1 MNENTRRV
9 DPLPPATSA
18 PGIDYNPKTERVKRI
33 GARTALYSVA
43 TLFVLF
49 AFVPFA
55 WMIITIFKQNDDL
68 YQNPMGKS
76 PFSFWG
82 EQNSPPTFDNITF
95 LLRDTNYLTFVWN
108 SLVIGFFTVVITLI
122 LAMPAAYALT
132 RLAGKWGEGLGIA
145 IFLVYL
151 IPPTLLFLPMTRII
165 SELGLKNSIWSL
177 VLVYPTF
184 TIPFCTW
191 LLMGFFKSIPW
202 DVEEQAMIDGYSRL
216 GAIVRAVLPLS
227 IPGIL
232 TVIVFSFTLSLHEFV
247 YSLAFVTSTEN
258 KTISTGVTTELI
270 RGDIYFWQALMAA
283 SVLVAIPV
291 AILYNLFLDRFI
303 AGFTL
308 GAVKG

>member
-1 MNENTRRV
+1 MSSQLQ
-9 DPLPPATSA
+9 PIAPPPIESG
-18 PGIDYNPKTERVKRI
+18 PGISYNPRTARAKRI
-33 GARTALYSVA
+33 GARAALYSTA
-43 TLFVLF
+43 MFFVIF
-49 AFVPFA
+49 AAMPFA
-55 WMIITIFKQNDDL
+55 WMILTIFKQNADL
-68 YQNPMGKS
+68 YQQPMQKS

-82 EQNSPPTFDNITF
+82 ELNQPPTLENLRF
-95 LLRDTNYLTFVWN
+95 LLWDTNYLVFVKN
-108 SLVIGFFTVVITLI
+108 SLVVGFFTVVITLL

-132 RLAGKWGEGLGIA
+132 RLSGGWGESLGIA

-165 SELGLKNSIWSL
+165 SELNLKNSIWSL
-177 VLVYPTF
+177 VVVYPTF

-202 DVEEQAMIDGYSRL
+202 DVEEQAMIDGYSRF
-216 GAIVRAVLPLS
+216 GAIIRAVLPLS
-227 IPGIL
+227 VPGIL

-247 YSLAFVTSTEN
+247 YSLAFVTSTAN

-283 SVLVAIPV
+283 SVLVAIPI

>member
-1 MNENTRRV
+1 MT
-9 DPLPPATSA
+9 DKQ
-18 PGIDYNPKTERVKRI
+18 PGIDPAPMASGPGINYNP
-33 GARTALYSVA
+33 RTARAKRVGGRAALYTAA
-43 TLFVLF
+43 TFFVLF
-49 AFVPFA
+49 AAMPFA
-55 WMIITIFKQNDDL
+55 WMIITIFKQNGDL
-68 YQNPMGKS
+68 YQNPMQKN

-82 EQNSPPTFDNITF
+82 PLNESPTFDNITF
-95 LLRDTNYLTFVWN
+95 LLRDTNYLTFVKN
-108 SLVIGFFTVVITLI
+108 SLVVGSFTVVITLA

-132 RLAGKWGEGLGIA
+132 RLAGGWGEGLGIA

-151 IPPTLLFLPMTRII
+151 VPPTLLFLPMTRII
-165 SELGLKNSIWSL
+165 SELNLKNSIWSL
-177 VLVYPTF
+177 VLIYPTF

-216 GAIVRAVLPLS
+216 GAIVRAVIPLS
-227 IPGIL
+227 VPGIL

-247 YSLAFVTSTEN
+247 YSLAFVTSTEY

-291 AILYNLFLDRFI
+291 AILYNIFLDRFI